1 MRRYSLVLAL
11 LALLVLGII
20 APALAQ
26 IPPVNTTPTG
36 CGTTG
41 WPLVAGSPMQCAPAL
56 DSAGVYQAKA
66 VVLGSGTGDKA
77 TIAIPA
83 TITRY
88 QVVAVGITN
97 CSTTPILAALG
108 LWTGA
113 SASGTNIVAAATIT
127 GATSSSVIINSTI
140 AGSVATTM
148 LTAATIYIN
157 VTVANAAAL
166 TCDVGVR
173 IQDWS

>member
-1 MRRYSLVLAL
+1 MLIMRL
-11 LALLVLGII
+11 LSIVAFLFWSC
-20 APALAQ
+20 AALAQ
-26 IPPVNTTPTG
+26 MPAVNTTPTG

-41 WPLVAGSPMQCAPAL
+41 WPLVAGSPMQCALPPGPQ
-56 DSAGVYQAKA
+56 SIIQAKA

-77 TIAIPA
+77 TISVPT

-88 QVVAVGITN
+88 QIIGISTTN
-97 CSTTPILAALG
+97 CSVTPILAAFG
-108 LWTGA
+108 VWTGA
-113 SASGTNIVAAATIT
+113 GGTGTSVVAATTIT
-127 GATSSSVIINSTI
+127 GATGTTVILNSTL

-148 LTAATIYIN
+148 LTAASLFVN

-166 TCDVGVR
+166 TCDIGVK